1 MFLRCSFPIINSKTF
16 IVAVETSPFASAV
29 RSDCVRCP
37 IGLRSG
43 SDRTANGC
51 R

>member
-1 MFLRCSFPIINSKTF
+1 MFLRCPFPIINSKTF
-16 IVAVETSPFASAV
+16 IVAVETSPLASAALLG
-29 RSDCVRCP
+29 CVRRP

-43 SDRTANGC
+43 SDRAAYGC